1 MAFKAIKTYL
11 PELFHPLLPDIF
23 SKETP
28 GELFTDCPECHM
40 ICSSLEEVGHDE
52 SRPFS
57 PDTKCCTYVPHLPNF
72 LAGGVFRDPDSS
84 LDEGRK
90 ILRDRINPKMIFKVN
105 NYVIFL

>member
-57 PDTKCCTYVPHLPNF
+57 PDTKCCTYVPHYP
-72 LAGGVFRDPDSS
+72 
-84 LDEGRK
+84 
-90 ILRDRINPKMIFKVN
+90 
-105 NYVIFL
+105 IFLPGEFSVIRIRRSMKVEKYFVTGLILK